1 MSNQIPSVSNPM
13 VGGDFLLSNASSIS
27 QSTLDALAKL
37 SGLSSFATFSSFQ
50 QLTLLTTDQIAALI
64 SSIEVLISNEQSIIS
79 QNQGT
84 VQQLR
89 IAIDTPVTG
98 YQARY
103 ESTVDAY
110 STAVR
115 LYHTEVDRQHSTES
129 TISAMTGVLC
139 TLMVEDGEDLS
150 SIRGY
155 QAEYSTLMRQIQGN
169 EDLLNSQIIGYNSLS
184 SIYGDYIQ
192 NYEVLLSTFAVEMN
206 PSTLMG
212 ISTNMVRYIGLQNE
226 LYPYIQST
234 LNSISSLSFYS
245 TTYAG
250 DISTYNA
257 TYRYY
262 SSLEQQTLEAINLL
276 VAERGI
282 LTGRITRYSQDL
294 WSLSQ
299 SSITEFG
306 TLRSQTATFYSK
318 KRLQIQNQLLSFRL
332 SVQEWKSFVG
342 FLVSQLT
349 IHSTNLYG
357 GINTL
362 GIQIAQIQLSDP
374 VTVAQLTAQQSEY
387 TTERGK
393 IEDIVRIL
401 NRLDTQNVPSF
412 TSLGQLCDNEV
423 AERTAF
429 MDKRIEL
436 TSMEINVLENAT
448 RKEEYRQSYQAA
460 KADMENVRVTNINT
474 NMGRRWVDFDALF
487 TIILPQITAIQN
499 LTTAALSYSQPVR
512 PVNPGTPF
520 YLNPS
525 EFQILEFL
533 QY

>member
-1 MSNQIPSVSNPM
+1 MSNEIESVSNPM

-27 QSTLDALAKL
+27 QSTLDALARL

-50 QLTLLTTDQIAALI
+50 QLTLLSTDQIAALI
-64 SSIEVLISNEQSIIS
+64 SSIEVLIANEQGIIS
-79 QNQGT
+79 QNQAT
-84 VQQLR
+84 IQQLR
-89 IAIDTPVTG
+89 TAIDAPING

-103 ESTVDAY
+103 ESTVDSY

-115 LYHTEVDRQHSTES
+115 AYYTTLASQHNTES
-129 TISAMTGVLC
+129 TISAMTSVLC
-139 TLMVEDGEDLS
+139 TMMVEDDRDIS

-155 QAEYSTLMRQIQGN
+155 QREYSTLMTQIKGN
-169 EDLLNSQIIGYNSLS
+169 EDMLNGQIMGYNSLS
-184 SIYGDYIQ
+184 SIYGDYIK
-192 NYEVLLSTFAVEMN
+192 NYEVLLSTFAVEKN
-206 PSTLMG
+206 ASSLMA
-212 ISTNMVRYIGLQNE
+212 ISTNMVRYLGLQNQ
-226 LYPYIQST
+226 LSPYIQST

-262 SSLEQQTLEAINLL
+262 SSLEQQTLDAISRL
-276 VAERGI
+276 VLERST
-282 LTGRITRYSQDL
+282 LTNRITRYSQDL
-294 WSLSQ
+294 WTLGQ

-318 KRLQIQNQLLSFRL
+318 KRTQIQNQLLSFRL
-332 SVQEWKSFVG
+332 SVQEWKGFIG

-349 IHSTNLYG
+349 IHSSNLYG

-362 GIQIAQIQLSDP
+362 SIQISQIQLSDP
-374 VTVAQLTAQQSEY
+374 VTAGQLSAQQSQY
-387 TTERGK
+387 TTERTK
-393 IEDIVRIL
+393 IENIVSIL

-412 TSLGQLCDNEV
+412 ASLLQLCENERV
-423 AERTAF
+423 ERGLF
-429 MDKRIEL
+429 IDKRIEL
-436 TSMEINVLENAT
+436 TSMEIDVLEDTN
-448 RKEEYRQSYQAA
+448 RREGYRQAYQAA
-460 KADMENVRVTNINT
+460 KADMENVRAVSINT
-474 NMGRRWVDFDALF
+474 NITKRWTDFDALF
-487 TIILPQITAIQN
+487 AVILPQITAIQN

-520 YLNPS
+520 YLDPTD
-525 EFQILEFL
+525 FQILAFL